1 MKRWIAG
8 TALGLLSMMAGAQVA
23 APAVP
28 AQQTWFTVVTAAA
41 QSQDINVDLPAGATY
56 SFTAPN
62 CASFVP
68 VTVTAAT
75 TISDWDDGVDGR
87 PADPCP
93 GVAKELDVLRT
104 AAAQTVAVNGTAM
117 IVPALP
123 KVVVLSAV
131 YPPPCMSTSA
141 GSCGGTWFG
150 AAHMPE
156 NSANRTVES
165 SLFTLTIDGTIYT
178 CAYQPEAYAPNQ
190 FTFSCTVQTPAANP
204 PAG

>member
-1 MKRWIAG
+1 M
-8 TALGLLSMMAGAQVA
+8 
-23 APAVP
+23 
-28 AQQTWFTVVTAAA
+28 
-41 QSQDINVDLPAGATY
+41 VDLPAGVTY

-62 CASFVP
+62 CTSFVP
-68 VTVTAAT
+68 VTVAVAT

-104 AAAQTVAVNGTAM
+104 ASAQTVKICAGNFDGGACGMLTVT
-117 IVPALP
+117 VPPLP
-123 KVVVLSAV
+123 KVVVLAAV

-190 FTFSCTVQTPAANP
+190 FTFSCTVQTPTANP
-204 PAG
+204 SSN